1 MIRNLSFQILYLAAF
16 KSNKYVLNEMSAV
29 YSSVYSSVDLIADL
43 AHINHLKTET
53 TLNLESFVP
62 HCLSI
67 SPTGDIF

>member
-1 MIRNLSFQILYLAAF
+1 
-16 KSNKYVLNEMSAV
+16 MSAV